1 MTSTTQHRRPPRR
14 TARRV
19 GAVVVNVLLLVATV
33 AGLAYLAPSLL
44 GYERYV
50 ITGGSMTGTID
61 KGSVVF
67 EKNVPVADLAVGD
80 VITYLPPADS
90 GVTNLVTHRI
100 IRIGTSETGAR
111 LFRTQ
116 GDANPEPDPWS
127 FSLTAPDQPVVRHHV
142 PHVGWVLIA
151 LADRDVRVLA
161 VGIPAGIVAL
171 LSAVELVGAL
181 REGRRGRRPGD
192 GVDDLVPAPVALP
205 TAGGSAAASPPSPHS
220 AAVPVAATAPAR
232 S

>member
-1 MTSTTQHRRPPRR
+1 MSATTEHRRPPRR
-14 TARRV
+14 VARRV
-19 GAVVVNVLLLVATV
+19 VGVLVNSLLLVATV

-61 KGSVVF
+61 KGSIVF
-67 EKNVPVADLAVGD
+67 EQDVPVADLAVGD

-100 IRIGTSETGAR
+100 IRIGTSESGAR

-116 GDANPEPDPWS
+116 GDANPQPDPWS
-127 FSLTAPDQPVVRHHV
+127 FSLTAADQPVVRHHV
-142 PHVGWVLIA
+142 PHVGWVVIA
-151 LADRDVRVLA
+151 LADREVRMLA

-171 LSAVELVGAL
+171 VSALEL
-181 REGRRGRRPGD
+181 
-192 GVDDLVPAPVALP
+192 
-205 TAGGSAAASPPSPHS
+205 
-220 AAVPVAATAPAR
+220 ATAPRDGRRSRRAR
-232 S
+232 PEPATALITPSVPTPAHS